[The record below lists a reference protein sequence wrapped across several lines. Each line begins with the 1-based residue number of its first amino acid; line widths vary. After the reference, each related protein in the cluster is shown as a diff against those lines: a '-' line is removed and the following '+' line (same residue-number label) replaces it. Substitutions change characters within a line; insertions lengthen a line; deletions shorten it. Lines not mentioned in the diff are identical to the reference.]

1 MNKLLGE
8 LMLLFPVWPFATI
21 GAAVLFYVRHRNR
34 IEPTRRVPVGLYI
47 LGVIVAGTVA
57 GGLGVMFG
65 IRWGCSIP
73 QSGNLCGLI
82 GFLVIGPISC
92 FLGIV
97 LVGVGLSRIRPR

>member
-47 LGVIVAGTVA
+47 LGVIVAGTVV
-57 GGLGVMFG
+57 GGLCVMFG
-65 IRWGCSIP
+65 IRWGCSMP
-73 QSGNLCGLI
+73 QSGNLWGLI
-82 GFLVIGPISC
+82 GPGMVDSLQAQPRCWEGETR
-92 FLGIV
+92 
-97 LVGVGLSRIRPR
+97 SRLR